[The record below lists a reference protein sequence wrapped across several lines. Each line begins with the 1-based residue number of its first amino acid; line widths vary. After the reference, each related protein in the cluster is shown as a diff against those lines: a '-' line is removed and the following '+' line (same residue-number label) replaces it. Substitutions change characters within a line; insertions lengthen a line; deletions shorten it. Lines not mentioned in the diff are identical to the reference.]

1 MTKFLYLK
9 LLEWYEYFFVYGFA
23 AYCFVKCHRVWFC
36 IFLHLKVWLIEI
48 KCVPLHLELTKT
60 PT

>member
-9 LLEWYEYFFVYGFA
+9 LLGSCEYFFVNGFV
-23 AYCFVKCHRVWFC
+23 AYCLAKCHMLWFC